1 MESTEGRF
9 CIDCGYQFF
18 EDYGF
23 CPRCGREYRVSPQQR
38 TGSANIRT
46 DSQAEAQAEQIQR
59 AQQAYAEMAEQI
71 QKQILESNRSFTIF
85 MLIVWIAMSSTMSVA
100 LFMLLAGY
108 IGSVEGLMGLGK
120 IASFELALFAS
131 SCAAAAVSMI
141 TLVKRRYFNVS
152 FYSCLASTIIMGGL
166 CGIGNLNGFYFLLC
180 GFLCTF
186 RLRAIR
192 AVFED

>member
-1 MESTEGRF
+1 MEASEGRY
-9 CIDCGYQFF
+9 CIECGYQFF

-23 CPRCGREYRVSPQQR
+23 CPRCGRQYRAEPRST

-59 AQQAYAEMAEQI
+59 AQQAYAEMAQNL
-71 QKQILESNRSFTIF
+71 QQQILESNRSFTVF
-85 MLIVWIAMSSTMSVA
+85 MLIIWVALSAILSVA
-100 LFMLLAGY
+100 LLSVMGGY
-108 IGSVEGLMGLGK
+108 VETLNGILGLGK
-120 IASFELALFAS
+120 VVPFELALFVS
-131 SCAAAAVSMI
+131 SCAAAAVSLA
-141 TLVKRRYFNVS
+141 TLLKRRYFNVS

-180 GFLCTF
+180 GFLCTL

-192 AVFED
+192 PVFDE

>member
-9 CIDCGYQFF
+9 CIECGYQFF

-100 LFMLLAGY
+100 LYMLLAGY

-131 SCAAAAVSMI
+131 SCAAVNEFCSVSQYLQREMGASM
-141 TLVKRRYFNVS
+141 LAYFS
-152 FYSCLASTIIMGGL
+152 QFSELFPC
-166 CGIGNLNGFYFLLC
+166 C
-180 GFLCTF
+180 
-186 RLRAIR
+186 
-192 AVFED
+192 

>member
-9 CIDCGYQFF
+9 CIECGYQFF

-38 TGSANIRT
+38 TGSANIRS
-46 DSQAEAQAEQIQR
+46 DSQAEAQ
-59 AQQAYAEMAEQI
+59 AEQI

-100 LFMLLAGY
+100 LYMLLAGY